1 MFVRL
6 PGQTRDKNVEVSV
19 AVPTVEV
26 RREEN
31 RDAEN
36 GHFAHTNIK
45 YDRKLLESRYKH
57 CFVLTVSGFWWV

>member
-26 RREEN
+26 RGEEYG
-31 RDAEN
+31 DTE
-36 GHFAHTNIK
+36 HTNIK
-45 YDRKLLESRYKH
+45 TRYDTTFIGIQIYPGGG
-57 CFVLTVSGFWWV
+57 FV

>member
-26 RREEN
+26 RREQDGN
-31 RDAEN
+31 AEN
-36 GHFAHTNIK
+36 EVSLTLCNSFA
-45 YDRKLLESRYKH
+45 
-57 CFVLTVSGFWWV
+57 F